1 MTDTLSRFVDV
12 LIVVEMN
19 FFLLE
24 SSDESFSISIL
35 PRPPSVCYG
44 NLNPRQGK
52 GYMERL
58 KRVWRK
64 HLHWNRGGRIRST

>member
-1 MTDTLSRFVDV
+1 MIHLCDKMPDTISRFVDV

-24 SSDESFSISIL
+24 SSDESFGISIL

-44 NLNPRQGK
+44 NLNPMTGES
-52 GYMERL
+52 G
-58 KRVWRK
+58 
-64 HLHWNRGGRIRST
+64 NISI